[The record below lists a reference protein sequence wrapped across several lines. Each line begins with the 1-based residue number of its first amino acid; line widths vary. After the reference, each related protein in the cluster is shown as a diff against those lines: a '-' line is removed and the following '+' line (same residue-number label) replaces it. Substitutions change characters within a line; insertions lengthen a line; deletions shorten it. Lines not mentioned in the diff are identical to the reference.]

1 MNMRNKKIWI
11 LFLIV
16 VLITLVLLFIDKS
29 TYKEYS
35 KNYFYM
41 DTYINVKVDSTKSK
55 SEIDSVFEDIDYLY
69 GSYHELTDRYN
80 EYDGIINVYYL
91 NEILKDGEE
100 IEIDKRLADIIEIG
114 IEYYDKTSGLF
125 NIASGNL
132 TGVWKNFIDVC
143 EEIPNDSE
151 LDVNIDIADV
161 KLEGNIYSKS
171 AGIKLDLGAIA
182 KGYVTEMVGEYL
194 EDNGIN
200 NYIINAGGNVKV
212 GKAYDKDSYVVGITD
227 PDNTKDIFTKINVN
241 NMSVVT
247 SGSYQRYCMLD
258 DKVYNHVINPVSK
271 YPSNYVK
278 SVTVVGEDSS
288 LCDIYSTYLFLLP
301 LEEGLDIVNKTDG
314 IEAIWY
320 IDSDNIVRSDGFD
333 YE

>member
-69 GSYHELTDRYN
+69 RSYNELTNRYS
-80 EYDGIINVYYL
+80 EYDDVINVYYL
-91 NEILKDGEE
+91 NEILSDDEE

-114 IEYYDKTSGLF
+114 LEYYDKTDGLF

-132 TGVWKNFIDVC
+132 TGIWKNFIDVC
-143 EEIPNDSE
+143 DSVPSSVD
-151 LDVNIDIADV
+151 LDVNINIDDI

-171 AGIKLDLGAIA
+171 NGVRIDLGAIA
-182 KGYVTEMVGEYL
+182 KGYVTEIVGEYL

-227 PDNTKDIFTKINVN
+227 PDNTNNIFTKVNINN
-241 NMSVVT
+241 LSVVT

-258 DKVYNHVINPVSK
+258 GNLYSHVINPVTK
-271 YPSNYVK
+271 YPSNNAL
-278 SVTVVGEDSS
+278 SVSVIGEDST

-301 LEEGLDIVNKTDG
+301 VDEGLEIVNNTSG

-320 IDSDNIVRSDGFD
+320 IDNDNIVRSDGFD
-333 YE
+333 CE